1 MNRVLIGDCRTV
13 LRDLAQGGVKVQCV
27 VTNPPSNE
35 LSIRDY
41 INKCHIGDCRE
52 VMQKMIADGVRVQC
66 VVTSPPYFGLRQYFA
81 NAVRIKGGLTAEK
94 RAWVE
99 NQLRE
104 AGIHAHQ

>member
-13 LRDLAQGGVKVQCV
+13 LRDLAQGGVK
-27 VTNPPSNE
+27 
-35 LSIRDY
+35 
-41 INKCHIGDCRE
+41 
-52 VMQKMIADGVRVQC
+52 VQC